1 MFSRVVLILGLLVAA
16 LLPASGARA
25 ERRVALVVGNSAYAN
40 ATVLRNPRNDAS
52 DLADALKRLGFEV
65 LLGLDLDQAKFA
77 GTIEQF
83 ARMLDQADVG
93 MFFYAG
99 HGLQLNEKNYLVS
112 TNARLESEFFIPAE
126 TIELDVIIRLMESK
140 AATNLVFLDACRNN
154 PLTEN
159 LKRNLAAVRR
169 GGVLGRGLARVEPT
183 GHDTL
188 IAFAAA
194 PGQEAAD
201 GEDRNSPFTS
211 SLLKHIAQPGLEVSV
226 MLKEVAADVRRDTRN
241 GQRPQQLSDMSRT
254 FYFAKAE
261 PAAAAAEMAK
271 GSIQPAAPVGDDR
284 AIDVAFWSAAQA
296 ANECEAVRAYQQR
309 FPNGN
314 FIELAKLAERRLC
327 APDRRVTLID
337 PASPGRPQAPAPTPS
352 AAAPPA
358 AAPPSAALGF
368 APASSEPAAPARPAD
383 PGLDARP
390 AVAALPDASTTPS
403 AAPAAPGPSRDDF
416 AGDIQRELIRLGCAS
431 GEADGKWGRASRD
444 AVRRFNRNARAKL
457 GADEPDAELLAA
469 LRSHD
474 ERVCPEQCGEGY
486 RASRGS
492 CVAIEPEPERRPRK
506 AEPRPEKEPRQS
518 RPAATP
524 TQRFRGEAPTAQRSN
539 NGGGG
544 SPLCQSPF
552 FEGGRRCCTF
562 DPPHGPSRIICQ

>member
-1 MFSRVVLILGLLVAA
+1 MFSRVVLILGLLLAA
-16 LLPASGARA
+16 LLPASIAHA

-65 LLGLDLDQAKFA
+65 LLGLDLDQTKFA
-77 GTIEQF
+77 GTIDQF

-99 HGLQLNEKNYLVS
+99 HGLQLSEKNYLVS
-112 TNARLESEFFIPAE
+112 TNAKLESEFFMPAE

-140 AATNLVFLDACRNN
+140 VPTNLVFLDACRNN

-159 LKRNLAAVRR
+159 LKRNLAAVKR
-169 GGVLGRGLARVEPT
+169 GGVLGRGLARVEST

-201 GEDRNSPFTS
+201 GDARNSPFTS

-271 GSIQPAAPVGDDR
+271 GSIQPAAPVSDDR
-284 AIDVAFWSAAQA
+284 AIDVAFWNAAQA

-309 FPNGN
+309 FPTGN
-314 FIELAKLAERRLC
+314 FIELARLAERRLC

-337 PASPGRPQAPAPTPS
+337 PARPGAPPAPAPT
-352 AAAPPA
+352 PPA

-383 PGLDARP
+383 SGLDARP
-390 AVAALPDASTTPS
+390 AVAALPDASTAPPA
-403 AAPAAPGPSRDDF
+403 AAPAAPADF

-457 GADEPDAELLAA
+457 GADEPDADLLAA

-474 ERVCPEQCGEGY
+474 ERVCPEACGEGY

-518 RPAATP
+518 RPAAT
-524 TQRFRGEAPTAQRSN
+524 QRFRGEAPTAQRSSN
-539 NGGGG
+539 GGGGG

-562 DPPHGPSRIICQ
+562 DPPYGPARIICQ

>member
-1 MFSRVVLILGLLVAA
+1 MFTRVVLILGLLVAA

-25 ERRVALVVGNSAYAN
+25 ERRVALVVGNSAYSN

-112 TNARLESEFFIPAE
+112 TGAKLESEFFIPAE

-140 AATNLVFLDACRNN
+140 VATNLVFLDACRNN

-159 LKRNLAAVRR
+159 LKRNLAAVKR

-211 SLLKHIAQPGLEVSV
+211 SLLKHITQPGLEVSV

-284 AIDVAFWSAAQA
+284 AIDVAFWNAAQA

-309 FPNGN
+309 FPSGN

-327 APDRRVTLID
+327 GSGRRVTLVD
-337 PASPGRPQAPAPTPS
+337 PASSGAPQVPAPT
-352 AAAPPA
+352 APA
-358 AAPPSAALGF
+358 AAPPSTALGF
-368 APASSEPAAPARPAD
+368 APASSEPAAAARPAD
-383 PGLDARP
+383 PGFDARP
-390 AVAALPDASTTPS
+390 AVAALPDANTAPPA
-403 AAPAAPGPSRDDF
+403 AAPAPSRDDL

-444 AVRRFNRNARAKL
+444 AVRRFNRNAQAKL
-457 GADEPDAELLAA
+457 GADAPDAELLAA

-474 ERVCPEQCGEGY
+474 ERVCPEACGEGY

-506 AEPRPEKEPRQS
+506 TASRPEKEPRES
-518 RPAATP
+518 RPASTP
-524 TQRFRGEAPTAQRSN
+524 TQRFRGDAPTAQRSSG
-539 NGGGG
+539 GGGG

-552 FEGGRRCCTF
+552 YEGGRRCCTY
-562 DPPHGPSRIICQ
+562 DPPYGAARIICQ